1 MGKLLKKSIATAGN
15 VSRLEICRPPILD
28 ATLVLPGSARK
39 RSFNSM
45 ASLPSFTGSDGEILP
60 FSAIQN
66 SMKSPRSSERVGA
79 RSAVLPTSPYRVIP
93 SIQHTPDQEFDPKQ
107 SPRSIGHLGDDLYP
121 IFNVDSGLGG
131 LLYMLDTTEE
141 IGPDLAEIS
150 RHYKVQFEMVHIGA
164 ANWAPFGNKSF
175 EQIQSHTLSLLE
187 ETSRRHSRITTIAC
201 NTASTTMDEAAIRWT
216 KEFVNNVSVIP
227 IITPTAKILYEEA
240 RCVTNTRGGVEKH
253 IGVLATQ
260 ATTRS
265 QQYHLE
271 LATQHALSS
280 GENAITI
287 IVCPSAHQPLSTDP
301 DFLWINLYKG
311 STPIPPGRPE
321 ERKMMRHIHR
331 YYPDPMLFVYPY
343 APPNWVSI
351 MEGKLASDLKAEV
364 TMDMLKYIQQIGLN
378 KSKLSVI
385 GTCCT
390 HYPGVIPIIHE
401 IFDTAKFRG
410 TKILSQ
416 GARIGRDVIL
426 KIIEWDVSEGRFKD
440 RPGEEVAPPVSLT
453 SYTTI
458 DDDMTATLASVENHP
473 SLIPAKI
480 IAGNIYP
487 ELAQLT
493 EFFAIRPLPAPSS
506 H

>member
-1 MGKLLKKSIATAGN
+1 MKKSIAAAGN
-15 VSRLEICRPPILD
+15 ASRLEICRPPILD
-28 ATLVLPGSARK
+28 ATLVLQGSPRK
-39 RSFNSM
+39 RSYNSM
-45 ASLPSFTGSDGEILP
+45 ASLPSFPGSDGEIHS
-60 FSAIQN
+60 FSA
-66 SMKSPRSSERVGA
+66 RSSEKSGSL
-79 RSAVLPTSPYRVIP
+79 SAALPTSPYGVIP
-93 SIQHTPDQEFDPKQ
+93 SLQHTPNQEFDPKQ
-107 SPRSIGHLGDDLYP
+107 SPRSFGHLGDDLYP

-150 RHYKVQFEMVHIGA
+150 RHYKVQFTMVHIGA

-216 KEFVNNVSVIP
+216 KEFINNVSVIP

-240 RCVTNTRGGVEKH
+240 RFVPNTRGGLEKH

-271 LATQHALSS
+271 LATQHALSF

-287 IVCPSAHQPLSTDP
+287 IVCPSEHRPLATDS
-301 DFLWINLYKG
+301 DLVWINVYKG
-311 STPIPPGRPE
+311 STPIPAGSRE
-321 ERKMMRHIHR
+321 EDKIMRGIHR
-331 YYPDPMLFVYPY
+331 YYYDPILFVYPY
-343 APPNWVSI
+343 APLNWVSI
-351 MEGKLASDLKAEV
+351 MEGKLAADLKSEV
-364 TMDMLKYIQQIGLN
+364 TMDMIKYIHQIGLN
-378 KSKLSVI
+378 KSKVSII

-410 TKILSQ
+410 IKILSQ

-426 KIIEWDVSEGRFKD
+426 KIIEWQVSEGRFKARHGD
-440 RPGEEVAPPVSLT
+440 EEAAPVSLT

-458 DDDMTATLASVENHP
+458 DDDMTATIATVENHP

-480 IAGNIYP
+480 IADNIYP

-493 EFFAIRPLPAPSS
+493 EFFAIRPLVAPSQTIEAPPYFV
-506 H
+506 